1 MVGLV
6 GAMAGGDS
14 DGGRGGAGRDD
25 SDGNGCGNGADSPGE
40 RPDDGRFRA
49 ARDRLVDSLA
59 DRGRIERPATIEA
72 LRSVPRHEFVPEERR
87 DAAYADRPLPIG
99 AGQTIS
105 APHMVGIMCDRLAPD
120 PGDRVL
126 EIGTGCGYHAA
137 VTAEIV
143 GSENVYTVEYVAEL
157 AAEARRRLER
167 LGYGDVGV
175 RAGDGWAGWPE
186 HAPYD
191 GAYLTCAAPEIPEA
205 VAEQVRVGGRI
216 VAPIG
221 EATQTLVEATRTDEG
236 LERETHGGVRF
247 VPMEGGG

>member
-1 MVGLV
+1 MFGRNSN
-6 GAMAGGDS
+6 GGRENGGRSDS
-14 DGGRGGAGRDD
+14 DDGITDGGREDRDD
-25 SDGNGCGNGADSPGE
+25 AE
-40 RPDDGRFRA
+40 RFRA
-49 ARDRLVDSLA
+49 AREQLVDSLV
-59 DRGRIERPATIEA
+59 DRGRVERPATIRA
-72 LRSVPRHEFVPEERR
+72 LRSVPRHEFVPEPRR

-105 APHMVGIMCDRLAPD
+105 APHMVGIMCDRLAPGT
-120 PGDRVL
+120 GDRIL

-143 GSENVYTVEYVAEL
+143 GSGNVYTVEYVGEL

-167 LGYGDVGV
+167 LGDGDVHV

-205 VAEQVRVGGRI
+205 VAAQVRAGGRI
-216 VAPIG
+216 VAPVG
-221 EATQTLVEATRTDEG
+221 EGTQTLIEATRTEDG
-236 LERETHGGVRF
+236 LNRRSHGGVRF
-247 VPMEGGG
+247 VPMEGGE

>member
-1 MVGLV
+1 MFGRNSN
-6 GAMAGGDS
+6 GGRENGGRSDS
-14 DGGRGGAGRDD
+14 DDGITDGGREDRDD
-25 SDGNGCGNGADSPGE
+25 AE
-40 RPDDGRFRA
+40 RFRA
-49 ARDRLVDSLA
+49 AREQLVDSLV
-59 DRGRIERPATIEA
+59 DRGRVERPATIEA
-72 LRSVPRHEFVPEERR
+72 LRSVPRHEFVPEPRR

-105 APHMVGIMCDRLAPD
+105 APHMVGIMCDRLAPGT
-120 PGDRVL
+120 GDRIL

-143 GSENVYTVEYVAEL
+143 GSGNVYTVEYVGEL

-167 LGYGDVGV
+167 LGYGDVHV

-205 VAEQVRVGGRI
+205 VAAQVRAGGRI
-216 VAPIG
+216 VAPVG
-221 EATQTLVEATRTDEG
+221 EGTQTLIEATRTEDG
-236 LERETHGGVRF
+236 LNRRSHGGVRF
-247 VPMEGGG
+247 VPMEGGE